1 MINQHVPVKKPKKK
15 KALWLTRKALKAVRR
30 KQRAWRKYQ
39 KRKTAENKRHYEKC
53 QTDAKRET
61 RIAKRDFERKIAE
74 NIKTDPKSFYSYVR
88 SKQKVKD
95 AVGPLKNDDGETLQ
109 PGQETADALNNFLT
123 SVFTKEDS
131 EVPTPVQMYKGP
143 EDEKLTNIKIDE
155 ETVKKKLEKLDPS
168 KAAGPDD
175 IPPSLLKNLAD
186 ELCTPITLIFNKS
199 IEEGLVPEDWRTAHI
214 TPIFKK
220 GSRSKPGNYRPIS
233 LTSVIGKVL
242 ESIFRDHITDHLDQH
257 NLIADTQHGFRKG
270 KSCTTNLLDHL
281 EALTKQ
287 VDEGIPV
294 DVVYLDLAKAFDTV
308 PHRRLLAKIRAH
320 GIDGRVA
327 RWIEAWLEDRKQ
339 RVITQGATSNWEQ
352 VTSSVVQGSVLGPL
366 CFLIYMNDMEED
378 ISPSSK
384 VSKFADDTKLSH
396 PVPTQDDIKTMQKD
410 IDQLQ
415 TWADKWQMRYNVGKC
430 GVMHTGYHNPTH
442 TYTMGNTPLR

>member
-1 MINQHVPVKKPKKK
+1 MVVILKMHGTKPKNVVHNMINQHVPVKKPKKK

-95 AVGPLKNDDGETLQ
+95 AVGPLKNDDGVTLQ
-109 PGQETADALNNFLT
+109 PGQETADALNNFFT

-131 EVPTPVQMYKGP
+131 EVPTPAQMYKGP

-186 ELCTPITLIFNKS
+186 ELYTPITWIFNKS
-199 IEEGLVPEDWRTAHI
+199 IEEGFVPEDWRTAHI

-220 GSRSKPGNYRPIS
+220 GSRSKPGKYRPIS

-242 ESIFRDHITDHLDQH
+242 
-257 NLIADTQHGFRKG
+257 
-270 KSCTTNLLDHL
+270 
-281 EALTKQ
+281 
-287 VDEGIPV
+287 
-294 DVVYLDLAKAFDTV
+294 
-308 PHRRLLAKIRAH
+308 
-320 GIDGRVA
+320 
-327 RWIEAWLEDRKQ
+327 
-339 RVITQGATSNWEQ
+339 
-352 VTSSVVQGSVLGPL
+352 
-366 CFLIYMNDMEED
+366 
-378 ISPSSK
+378 
-384 VSKFADDTKLSH
+384 
-396 PVPTQDDIKTMQKD
+396 
-410 IDQLQ
+410 
-415 TWADKWQMRYNVGKC
+415 
-430 GVMHTGYHNPTH
+430 
-442 TYTMGNTPLR
+442 